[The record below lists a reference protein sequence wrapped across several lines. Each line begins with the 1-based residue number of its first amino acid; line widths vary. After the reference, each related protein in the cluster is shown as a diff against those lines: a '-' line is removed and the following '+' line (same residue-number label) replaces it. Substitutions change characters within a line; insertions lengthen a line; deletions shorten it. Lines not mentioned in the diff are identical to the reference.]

1 MEATHALDSVA
12 GHLNFYELWE
22 AKEVE
27 VTHLMNE
34 ITRLNKLRGFA
45 VQQGQLTGITSFHRN
60 AIDVIPGHEPW
71 KDVNQ

>member
-1 MEATHALDSVA
+1 MRAAHTLDSVA

-45 VQQGQLTGITSFHRN
+45 AQQGQLTGITSFHRN
-60 AIDVIPGHEPW
+60 AIGVIPGHEPW